1 MDKKIMSLCFLLLI
15 VMAVTVTYVAY
26 NQSASVEDQQSY
38 VPADGNVA
46 DEDIIDEIDD
56 SFIPEDDEIEIG
68 EMV

>member
-15 VMAVTVTYVAY
+15 VMAVTVTYVAS
-26 NQSASVEDQQSY
+26 NQPSSVENQQSY
-38 VPADGNVA
+38 IPADGAVT

>member
-26 NQSASVEDQQSY
+26 NQSSSVEDQQGY
-38 VPADGNVA
+38 IPADGDVA

>member
-15 VMAVTVTYVAY
+15 VTAVTVTYVAF
-26 NQSASVEDQQSY
+26 NQPFSGENQQSY
-38 VPADGNVA
+38 IPTDGAVT

>member
-1 MDKKIMSLCFLLLI
+1 
-15 VMAVTVTYVAY
+15 MAVTVTYVAY
-26 NQSASVEDQQSY
+26 NQSSSVEDQQGY
-38 VPADGNVA
+38 IPADGDVA

>member
-26 NQSASVEDQQSY
+26 TQSVSVENQQSY
-38 VPADGNVA
+38 IPADGDVT

>member
-15 VMAVTVTYVAY
+15 VMAVTVTYVAF
-26 NQSASVEDQQSY
+26 NQPSSGENQQSY
-38 VPADGNVA
+38 IPTDGAVT
-46 DEDIIDEIDD
+46 DEDIIDEIGD